1 VIYQVE
7 KKKSQVL
14 VLLWGKGGG
23 RVNFSHQTHAVG
35 FGFVEKKIL
44 RLLAGTARIVV
55 TWFSQ
60 YSCLKV
66 QNFAIIGQLDMLYFL
81 ASFFFLT

>member
-1 VIYQVE
+1 VIYQV

-14 VLLWGKGGG
+14 VLLWGK
-23 RVNFSHQTHAVG
+23 VNFSHQTHAVG
-35 FGFVEKKIL
+35 GGFVEKKIL
-44 RLLAGTARIVV
+44 RIVAGTARVVV

-66 QNFAIIGQLDMLYFL
+66 QSFAIMGQF
-81 ASFFFLT
+81 